1 MAEPASPPRVAS
13 SPRPS
18 RRITWRTIF
27 WVALWAWLLWRL
39 GPHLGAVVGVESGDR
54 ATPAFAYDLLDGGAV
69 TSEQL
74 RGKVVLVN
82 FWATWCPPCRVEMPL
97 LQQMAER
104 HAAAGL
110 VVLGLSRDL
119 DGPDKVRAFLAERG
133 ITYPVAIVGFEAERT
148 FGGLRGY
155 PTSFLLDRSGRI
167 RHKALGP
174 LAMVSFEPAVRRLLA
189 EAP

>member
-1 MAEPASPPRVAS
+1 MHGTTVPSAG
-13 SPRPS
+13 SPRRWP
-18 RRITWRTIF
+18 RRATWGTLF

-39 GPHLGAVVGVESGDR
+39 APHLAAVVGVETGDR
-54 ATPAFAYDLLDGGAV
+54 ATPVFSYELLDGGQIS
-69 TSEQL
+69 TDQL

-104 HAAAGL
+104 HAEHGL

-119 DGPDKVRAFLAERG
+119 DGPEKVRAFLTERG
-133 ITYPVAIVGFEAERT
+133 ITYPVAIVGNDAERL
-148 FGGLRGY
+148 FGGVRGY

-189 EAP
+189 ESP

>member
-1 MAEPASPPRVAS
+1 MEETAPSPTGRPAPT
-13 SPRPS
+13 
-18 RRITWRTIF
+18 RRITWGTIF

-39 GPHLGAVVGVESGDR
+39 APHLAAVVGVETGDGVV
-54 ATPAFAYDLLDGGAV
+54 PVFSYELLDGGQIS
-69 TSEQL
+69 SEQL
-74 RGKVVLVN
+74 GGKVVLVN

-104 HAAAGL
+104 HAEEGL

-119 DGPDKVRAFLAERG
+119 DGPEKVRAFLTERG
-133 ITYPVAIVGFEAERT
+133 ITYPVAIVGSDAERL
-148 FGGLRGY
+148 FGGVRGY

-189 EAP
+189 ESP